1 MLDLKEKLTI
11 LIFDNV
17 LNTFEEKTLFLNQ
30 FKEENEVSFTFDNT
44 KDIYI
49 GFSKPIKNFYV
60 HLKTPSLTDMAL
72 IFQHSTT
79 SGMTAIPNVFDE
91 TRGFSK
97 SGFIQ
102 YEEIGVNNFSVNGM
116 QKYWIKISSPLNS
129 EEISLC
135 AINMLLNSIYDLTAK
150 YPQINEE
157 DFLLG
162 KASLHV
168 AIENARNEIV
178 ARLVR
183 LGIETNQ
190 KTRITV
196 FDLLDIQEI
205 REASTCLT
213 LANIFEMVSDNN
225 EDKFFRLSKAFF
237 KKYDD
242 SIKLFTLTIDKNQTG
257 IQENQKSQILTGR
270 LIR

>member
-11 LIFDNV
+11 LFYDNV
-17 LNTFEEKTLFLNQ
+17 LDIYEDKTLFLNQ
-30 FKEENEVSFTFDNT
+30 FKEENDFSFTFDNT
-44 KDIYI
+44 IDIYV
-49 GFSKPIKNFYV
+49 GFTKPIRNFYV
-60 HLKTPSLTDMAL
+60 HLKTPSLSSMNL

-79 SGMTAIPNVFDE
+79 SGMHVIPNVFDE

-102 YEEIGVNNFSVNGM
+102 YEELGVNTFSVYGI
-116 QKYWIKISSPLNS
+116 QKYWIKISAPFGDSD
-129 EEISLC
+129 ISLC
-135 AINMLLNSIYDLTAK
+135 TINMLLNSIYDLSAK
-150 YPQINEE
+150 YPQINDE

-183 LGIETNQ
+183 LGIETNYQ
-190 KTRITV
+190 KRITV

-225 EDKFFRLSKAFF
+225 EDKFFRLSKSFF
-237 KKYDD
+237 KKYDE

-257 IQENQKSQILTGR
+257 IPEKQKTQILTGR